1 MQNTN
6 NTIIKIN
13 IGFNRDTSII
23 EQKTITK
30 TLPDN
35 VVVFNNDNKKDLWKV
50 QYVYYTKR
58 YHYKR

>member
-50 QYVYYTKR
+50 
-58 YHYKR
+58 